1 MDNKIIDDDSEK
13 LKYIN
18 ENIIDKGYN
27 VDDLNA
33 FIISRRAISI
43 EEISLSLL
51 KLEIEDFKNEKLRD
65 TFITIKKTMALTKR
79 DEQLNELYSSKV
91 FQINYLPLQE
101 CILSQFE
108 KEKKKLNITITGWWF
123 CTFS

>member
-1 MDNKIIDDDSEK
+1 MDNRIIDDDSEK

-79 DEQLNELYSSKV
+79 DEQLNELYSS
-91 FQINYLPLQE
+91 QIFHINKYKSNKWKIRKNRGYIFP
-101 CILSQFE
+101 
-108 KEKKKLNITITGWWF
+108 K
-123 CTFS
+123 